1 MKNLALFLMALFLG
15 SLAIAPADAKK
26 VGSATFS
33 GNVVHV
39 SSTNIKIYNPADKTS
54 MAFTILPKFDKVFSG
69 DGKTTYQMRAV
80 KAGAYVKVYY
90 DQSFLGMRHADKI
103 YVLRQNNSI
112 RRTE

>member
-1 MKNLALFLMALFLG
+1 
-15 SLAIAPADAKK
+15 
-26 VGSATFS
+26 
-33 GNVVHV
+33 
-39 SSTNIKIYNPADKTS
+39 